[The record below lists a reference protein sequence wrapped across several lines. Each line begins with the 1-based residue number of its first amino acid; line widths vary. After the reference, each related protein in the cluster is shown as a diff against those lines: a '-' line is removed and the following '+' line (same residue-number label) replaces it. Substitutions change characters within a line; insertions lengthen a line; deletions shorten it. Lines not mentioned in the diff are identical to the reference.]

1 MRGIF
6 ENKKLL
12 FSMGGAILVLV
23 GVGLFLLVGNGSE
36 VKVTFKANNGESDQV
51 VEVKKGE
58 TVTPPEEPSKEN
70 ADFGGWYLKDKL
82 FDFSTKINSNTVLE
96 AKWVEE
102 GNKIVLNV
110 LSLTLLAGEEKDIDV
125 VSLPEEIKKEDIVWT
140 SSDEK
145 IVIVSETGVVKGVAA
160 GSATVTVKTKDEK
173 YSTNIGI
180 KVAGSK
186 EEKEELETAVTG
198 VTVSASSKIVTV
210 GGTVKLTAN
219 IKPTN
224 AKNKNVTWK
233 SSNEK
238 VAKVDKNGTVTAVG
252 KGKATITVTTEDGKK
267 TSSVDITVTKKEETP
282 KKDTSNN
289 NSNSN
294 SNSNSSSNSNN
305 NNNNNTAD
313 KDDDN
318 KGEGNTQPSGGTQT
332 TGGEQNDD
340 PTPTPTPD
348 PTPETPK
355 EETHVY
361 TISFTV
367 ANQLLDNPT
376 DYNVTLKK
384 DGTIFTDYDLILYGN
399 TVIKSRS
406 PKISAKNYD
415 VNIKTADVYLN
426 DGTNVTAKI
435 TY

>member
-36 VKVTFKANNGESDQV
+36 VKVTFKANNGESDQI

-58 TVTPPEEPSKEN
+58 TVTPPEDPSKEN
-70 ADFGGWYLKDKL
+70 ADFGGWYVKDKL

-110 LSLTLLAGEEKDIDV
+110 LSLTLLVGEEKDIDV
-125 VSLPEEIKKEDIVWT
+125 VSLPEEIKEEDIVWT

-145 IVIVSETGVVKGVAA
+145 IVTVSETGAVKGVAA

-198 VTVSASSKIVTV
+198 VTVSASSKTVAV

-233 SSNEK
+233 SGNEK
-238 VAKVDKNGTVTAVG
+238 VAKVDKNGTVTGVSE
-252 KGKATITVTTEDGKK
+252 GKAKITVTTEDGNKS
-267 TSSVDITVTKKEETP
+267 SSVEITVTKKKEETP
-282 KKDTSNN
+282 KKDTSND

-305 NNNNNTAD
+305 NTAD
-313 KDDDN
+313 KDNDN
-318 KGEGNTQPSGGTQT
+318 KGEGNTQTSGGSTT
-332 TGGEQNDD
+332 TGGEQQDEPAPTE
-340 PTPTPTPD
+340 PTPTEPT
-348 PTPETPK
+348 
-355 EETHVY
+355 Y
-361 TISFTV
+361 TYTVTFKAITQKNGDSYDYEVIVKRNGTEFKDFTIIAFANASGDAVAATKIDGKFIISKV
-367 ANQLLDNPT
+367 EYESKLIKAKMQLTN
-376 DYNVTLKK
+376 
-384 DGTIFTDYDLILYGN
+384 GTIVSIDL
-399 TVIKSRS
+399 
-406 PKISAKNYD
+406 
-415 VNIKTADVYLN
+415 
-426 DGTNVTAKI
+426 
-435 TY
+435 